1 MIIEI
6 LNGRVFL
13 DGKETINPE
22 LIGYAV
28 LDYAENSS
36 QSSQSKPIDFL
47 IDESEM
53 IDKYNDFIKE
63 NTMRSTFERKTL
75 VELLAKMPNNFVS
88 MEFVKKGTSLNIAY
102 PTCYNFLNSA
112 VDAGI
117 IEMNPKTYSFVVENK
132 SQNGL

>member
-6 LNGRVFL
+6 LNGRIFL

-36 QSSQSKPIDFL
+36 HSSESKPIDFL

-53 IDKYNDFIKE
+53 VDKYNDFIKE
-63 NTMRSTFERKTL
+63 NTMRSTFERKAL
-75 VELLAKMPNNFVS
+75 LELLAKMPNNFVS
-88 MEFVKKGTSLNIAY
+88 MDFVKKGTSLNIAY

>member
-22 LIGYAV
+22 HIGYAI

-36 QSSQSKPIDFL
+36 DSGQSKSIDFL

-63 NTMRSTFERKTL
+63 NTMRSTFERKAL
-75 VELLAKMPNNFVS
+75 LELLAKMPNNFVS
-88 MEFVKKGTSLNIAY
+88 MDFVKKGTSLNIAY